1 MAVIDEFWWYI
12 YECSRLQSKDTVI
25 VQTRKQRNNI
35 ADPGISH
42 IPIVDAMMLIPRVH
56 VYICF
61 ILLNNCRISAENNN
75 NAFLKMYTLLHA
87 HLIRMLYIF
96 YDDLISIRFVIA
108 LLTREHPTLFTQEGF
123 A

>member
-1 MAVIDEFWWYI
+1 M
-12 YECSRLQSKDTVI
+12 L

-42 IPIVDAMMLIPRVH
+42 IPIVDATMLIPRVH
-56 VYICF
+56 VYICC
-61 ILLNNCRISAENNN
+61 ILFNNCRISAENNN

-87 HLIRMLYIF
+87 HLTRMLYIF

-108 LLTREHPTLFTQEGF
+108 LLTREHPTLFTQEDIRLRVDVEHF
-123 A
+123 FVVVRSVFRL